1 MVKRVTQNYKATM
14 EYSPEMVDTIAARC
28 KEVESGA
35 RNVEQIIAR
44 TLLPELSARF
54 LARMADGQPI
64 SKVNVGV
71 DGGGAFSYTIE

>member
-1 MVKRVTQNYKATM
+1 
-14 EYSPEMVDTIAARC
+14 
-28 KEVESGA
+28 VESGA

-64 SKVNVGV
+64 GKVSVAV
-71 DGGGAFSYTIE
+71 DDSGAFSYAVE